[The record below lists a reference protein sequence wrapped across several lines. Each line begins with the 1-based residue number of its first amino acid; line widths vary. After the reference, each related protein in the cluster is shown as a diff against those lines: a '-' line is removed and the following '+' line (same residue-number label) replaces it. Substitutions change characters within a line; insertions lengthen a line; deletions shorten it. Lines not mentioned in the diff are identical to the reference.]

1 VLRILLGKAL
11 LHDELDDYGQEGLKE
26 LGLLAED
33 LELALLEEEETVGS
47 ADLLGLGVDAGDLG
61 VDEFGHD
68 DFAGWGREYLR
79 SV

>member
-1 VLRILLGKAL
+1 MLGVLLGEAL
-11 LHDELDDYGQEGLKE
+11 LDDELDDDGEEGLEE

-33 LELALLEEEETVGS
+33 LELALAEEEEAVGG
-47 ADLLGLGVDAGDLG
+47 ADLLGLGVDAGDFG

-68 DFAGWGREYLR
+68 HFAAWGGGYLR